1 MYKVLWFL
9 ARKPGISH
17 EQFRAHYEN
26 SHAPLAMKH
35 FGHLFRTYRRN
46 YRTETFGGGVIE
58 DGGAGF
64 GPRPWAYDVVAEW
77 VLQDSA
83 AFDTIMAALSDTELG
98 QVFYDDEEHF
108 LDRSSIFLVKCDVC
122 ETPIG

>member
-9 ARKPGISH
+9 ARKQGISH

-35 FGHLFRTYRRN
+35 FGHLFREYRRN
-46 YRTETFGGGVIE
+46 YRTATFGGSALA

-64 GPRPWAYDVVAEW
+64 GPRPWRYDVVAEW
-77 VLQDSA
+77 VLDDET
-83 AFDTIMAALSDTELG
+83 AFDAIMAGLAEPELARL
-98 QVFYDDEEHF
+98 FYEDEEHF
-108 LDRSSIFLVKCDVC
+108 LDRDSIFLVKCEVH
-122 ETPIG
+122 ETAI